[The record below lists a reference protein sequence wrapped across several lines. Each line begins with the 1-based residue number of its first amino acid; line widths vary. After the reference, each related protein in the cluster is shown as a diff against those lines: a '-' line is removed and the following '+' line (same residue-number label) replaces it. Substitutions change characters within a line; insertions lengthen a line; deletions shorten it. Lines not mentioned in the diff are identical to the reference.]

1 MSHGTVKAVLSG
13 DTLLLMG
20 ELCPEEEAIIG
31 TQSIYQVFL
40 LTKTYTNS
48 ER

>member
-20 ELCPEEEAIIG
+20 ELCPDEEAILG
-31 TQSIYQVFL
+31 TEGIYQVFL

-48 ER
+48 GR